1 MDNRPVSLFLKQFEE
16 NARKVFSF
24 LPEDNGDNR
33 SPKENT
39 PIKIKEETS
48 DEIQVKY
55 LFTLPFI
62 LFTILSFIIY
72 DLPLTNFTRVINIFY
87 IS

>member
-1 MDNRPVSLFLKQFEE
+1 MDNRPVSLFLKKFEE
-16 NARKVFSF
+16 NARKVFPF

-39 PIKIKEETS
+39 PVKIKEETN

-55 LFTLPFI
+55 VFTLHFI
-62 LFTILSFIIY
+62 LFTIFLFIIY
-72 DLPLTNFTRVINIFY
+72 DLPLKNFTRVIKIFY